1 MAAKTTHFKVNNG
14 DMTLLKTGDGHSI
27 VVDINIRAVAD
38 DPNDDAP
45 DVAKQLR
52 ERLSRDDEGR
62 LYVDAFLLTHPDADH
77 CRGLEKHFHLGPLD
91 EWKKADDKIVIR
103 EMWSSPI
110 IFRRASRHHTL
121 CADAKAWAAEARRR
135 VREFRA
141 NGYAYDGD
149 RIKILGEDV
158 DGKTDDLTEILVVG
172 GDVFQTIRGV
182 TDNTFSAHLL
192 APLLADDDE
201 EAEFLSK
208 NNSSV
213 VINIS
218 LGKADLQN
226 PSYYLLG
233 GDAEVGIWEKLWGK
247 YGDDPSQ
254 FQYDILIAPHHCSWH
269 SLSWDSWSDFGED
282 AEVSDDAR
290 SALGQPMSGAFV
302 IASSKEIK
310 DDDADPPCIRAE
322 REYKSILK
330 SVNGNFTCLGE
341 LSGDAPLE
349 FEITSSAGPRRM
361 ERSTNKS
368 KLAAPALLG
377 LSGAAAGS
385 QTALGSQPFKHGD
398 DD

>member
-14 DMTLLKTGDGHSI
+14 DMTLLRTGDGHSI
-27 VVDINIRAVAD
+27 IVDINIRAAAD
-38 DPNDDAP
+38 DLDDDAP

-110 IFRRASRHHTL
+110 IFRRASRHHNL

-149 RIKILGEDV
+149 RVKILGEDV

-172 GDVFQTIRGV
+172 GDVFQTVGGV

-192 APLLADDDE
+192 APLLADDEE

-218 LGKADLQN
+218 LGKTNLQN

-247 YGDDPSQ
+247 YGDDPTQ
-254 FQYDILIAPHHCSWH
+254 FQYDVLIAPHHCSWH

-282 AEVSDDAR
+282 AEVSDDAK

-310 DDDADPPCIRAE
+310 DDDADPPCIRAA

-349 FEITSSAGPRRM
+349 FEITASAGPRRM
-361 ERSTNKS
+361 ERPANKS

>member
-1 MAAKTTHFKVNNG
+1 MTAKTTHFKVSNG
-14 DMTLLKTGDGHSI
+14 DMTLIETGEGNFI
-27 VVDINIRAVAD
+27 LVDINIRASAD

-45 DVAKQLR
+45 DVAKQLKD
-52 ERLSRDDEGR
+52 RLPRDDEGR
-62 LYVDAFLLTHPDADH
+62 LIIDAFLLTHPDADH

-91 EWKKADDKIVIR
+91 QWRKADDKIVIR

-110 IFRRASRHHTL
+110 IFRRASRKHSL
-121 CADAKAWAAEARRR
+121 CSDAKAWAAEARRR

-149 RIKILGEDV
+149 RIKILGEDI
-158 DGKTDDLTEILVVG
+158 DGKTDDLTEILVTG

-192 APLLADDDE
+192 APLLADDEE

-208 NNSSV
+208 NNSSIV
-213 VINIS
+213 MNVS
-218 LGKADLQN
+218 LGKTDLQY

-247 YGDDPSQ
+247 YGDDPTQ
-254 FQYDILIAPHHCSWH
+254 FQYDVLIAPHHCSWH

-290 SALGQPMSGAFV
+290 SALGQPISGASI

-310 DDDADPPCIRAE
+310 DDDSDPPCIRAE

-330 SVNGNFTCLGE
+330 PVNGQFTCLGE
-341 LSGDAPLE
+341 LAGDTPLE
-349 FEITSSAGPRRM
+349 FEITAYAGPKRL
-361 ERSTNKS
+361 ERSIAS
-368 KLAAPALLG
+368 RLAAPTILG

>member
-1 MAAKTTHFKVNNG
+1 MAASSVHFKVSNG
-14 DMTLLKTGDGHSI
+14 DMTLLQTGDGHYI
-27 VVDINIRAVAD
+27 VVDINIRAAAD
-38 DPNDDAP
+38 DPDDGAP
-45 DVAKQLR
+45 DVAKQLK

-91 EWKKADDKIVIR
+91 QWKKADDKIVIR

-110 IFRRASRHHTL
+110 IFRRASRNHSL

-141 NGYAYDGD
+141 NGYAYDGN
-149 RIKILGEDV
+149 RIKILGEDIN
-158 DGKTDDLTEILVVG
+158 GKTDDLTEVLVVG

-201 EAEFLSK
+201 EADFLSK

-218 LGKADLQN
+218 LGKTDLQN
-226 PSYYLLG
+226 PSFYLLG

-247 YGDDPSQ
+247 YGDDPTQ
-254 FQYDILIAPHHCSWH
+254 FQYDVLIAPHHCSWH

-282 AEVSDDAR
+282 AEVSEDAR
-290 SALGQPMSGAFV
+290 SALGQPMPGALI

-310 DDDADPPCIRAE
+310 DDDSDPPCIRAE
-322 REYKSILK
+322 REYRSILK
-330 SVNGNFTCLGE
+330 PVNGKFTCLGE
-341 LSGDAPLE
+341 HVGDAPLE
-349 FEITSSAGPRRM
+349 FEITSSGGPKQKDRKVT
-361 ERSTNKS
+361 SNLT
-368 KLAAPALLG
+368 APVILG
-377 LSGAAAGS
+377 LAGAAAGS
-385 QTALGSQPFKHGD
+385 SSALGAQPFKHG
-398 DD
+398 

>member
-27 VVDINIRAVAD
+27 VVDINIRAAAD

-62 LYVDAFLLTHPDADH
+62 LYIDAFLLTHPDADH
-77 CRGLEKHFHLGPLD
+77 CRGLENHFHLGPLD

-110 IFRRASRHHTL
+110 IFRRASRHHNL
-121 CADAKAWAAEARRR
+121 CEDAKAWAAEARRR

-192 APLLADDDE
+192 APLLADDEE

-218 LGKADLQN
+218 LGKTDLQS

-247 YGDDPSQ
+247 YGDNPTQ
-254 FQYDILIAPHHCSWH
+254 FQYDVLIAPHHCSWH

-368 KLAAPALLG
+368 KLAAPVLLG

>member
-1 MAAKTTHFKVNNG
+1 MAASSVHFKVSNG
-14 DMTLLKTGDGHSI
+14 DMTLLQTGDGHYI
-27 VVDINIRAVAD
+27 VVDINIRAAAD
-38 DPNDDAP
+38 DPDDGAS
-45 DVAKQLR
+45 DVAKQLK

-91 EWKKADDKIVIR
+91 QWKKADDKIVIR

-110 IFRRASRHHTL
+110 IFRRASRNHSL
-121 CADAKAWAAEARRR
+121 CADAKAWATEARRR

-141 NGYAYDGD
+141 NGYAYDGN
-149 RIKILGEDV
+149 RIKILGEDIN
-158 DGKTDDLTEILVVG
+158 GKTDDLTEILVVG

-218 LGKADLQN
+218 LGKTDLQN
-226 PSYYLLG
+226 PSFYLLG

-247 YGDDPSQ
+247 YGDDPTQ
-254 FQYDILIAPHHCSWH
+254 FQYDVLIAPHHCSWH

-282 AEVSDDAR
+282 AEVSEDAR
-290 SALGQPMSGAFV
+290 SALGRPMPGALI

-310 DDDADPPCIRAE
+310 DDDSDPPCIRAE
-322 REYKSILK
+322 REYRSILK
-330 SVNGNFTCLGE
+330 PVNGKFTCLGE
-341 LSGDAPLE
+341 LVGDAPLE
-349 FEITSSAGPRRM
+349 FEITSSGGPKQKDRKVT
-361 ERSTNKS
+361 SNLT
-368 KLAAPALLG
+368 APAILG
-377 LSGAAAGS
+377 LAGAAAGS
-385 QTALGSQPFKHGD
+385 SSALGAQPFKHG
-398 DD
+398 

>member
-1 MAAKTTHFKVNNG
+1 MTAKTTHFKVSNG
-14 DMTLLKTGDGHSI
+14 DMTLIETGDGNFI
-27 VVDINIRAVAD
+27 VVDINIRASAD

-45 DVAKQLR
+45 DVAKQLKD
-52 ERLSRDDEGR
+52 RLTRDDKGR
-62 LYVDAFLLTHPDADH
+62 LTVDAFLLTHPDADH

-91 EWKKADDKIVIR
+91 QWKKTDDKIVIH

-110 IFRRASRHHTL
+110 IFRRASRKHSL
-121 CADAKAWAAEARRR
+121 CSDAKAWAAEARRR

-149 RIKILGEDV
+149 RIKILGEDI
-158 DGKTDDLTEILVVG
+158 DGKTDDLTEILVTG
-172 GDVFQTIRGV
+172 GDVFQTVRGV

-192 APLLADDDE
+192 APLLANDEE

-208 NNSSV
+208 NNSSIV
-213 VINIS
+213 MNVS
-218 LGKADLQN
+218 LGKTDLQN
-226 PSYYLLG
+226 PSYYLFG

-247 YGDDPSQ
+247 YGDDPTQ
-254 FQYDILIAPHHCSWH
+254 FQYDVLIAPHHCSWH

-290 SALGQPMSGAFV
+290 SALGQPISGASI

-310 DDDADPPCIRAE
+310 DDDSDPPCIRAE
-322 REYKSILK
+322 REYEAILK
-330 SVNGNFTCLGE
+330 PVNGKFTCLGE
-341 LSGDAPLE
+341 LAGDAPLE
-349 FEITSSAGPRRM
+349 FEITSSAGPKPL
-361 ERSTNKS
+361 ERSIVS
-368 KLAAPALLG
+368 KLAAPMILG

>member
-1 MAAKTTHFKVNNG
+1 MAAQTTHFQVSNG
-14 DMTLLKTGDGHSI
+14 DMTLLETGDGNYI
-27 VVDINIRAVAD
+27 IVDINIRTAAD
-38 DPNDDAP
+38 DPTDDTP
-45 DVAKQLR
+45 NVAKQLKD
-52 ERLSRDDEGR
+52 RLLRDDDGR

-77 CRGLEKHFHLGPLD
+77 CKGLEKHFHLGPLD

-110 IFRRASRHHTL
+110 IFRRATRHHTL
-121 CADAKAWAAEARRR
+121 CSDAKAWAAEARRR
-135 VREFRA
+135 VRQFRA
-141 NGYAYDGD
+141 SGYAYDGD

-182 TDNTFSAHLL
+182 TDNTFSGHLL
-192 APLLADDDE
+192 APLLANSDD

-213 VINIS
+213 VINVS
-218 LGKADLQN
+218 LGKTDLHN

-254 FQYDILIAPHHCSWH
+254 FQYDVLIAPHHCSWH
-269 SLSWDSWSDFGED
+269 SLSWDSWSEFGED

-290 SALGQPMSGAFV
+290 SALGQPLSGATI

-330 SVNGNFTCLGE
+330 PVKGTFTCLGE

-349 FEITSSAGPRRM
+349 FEITVSGGPKLKERKIKSS
-361 ERSTNKS
+361 
-368 KLAAPALLG
+368 LAAPAIIG
-377 LSGAAAGS
+377 LAGPAAGS
-385 QTALGSQPFKHGD
+385 SSALGAQPFKHG
-398 DD
+398 